1 MLKAS
6 NATPVRLLETE
17 TSSPTGS
24 RHVKSSTTRPRVL
37 RIFPDYADSVLWLAE
52 PVPYGISGLTRELVR
67 QLADWEQFYY
77 DSLTADSSFRSK
89 ELAHEFTVRGRRLA
103 GRVADELGEGWEV
116 EFRSY
121 EPRAA
126 PVRIRGTGVATNP
139 EAAAAFDAMIADLD
153 AGPSASL
160 RAHESEDG
168 GWSAWA
174 PLSDTRYGPGDRDV

>member
-6 NATPVRLLETE
+6 NATRVRLFEAE

-52 PVPYGISGLTRELVR
+52 PVPYGISGLTRELVHD
-67 QLADWEQFYY
+67 LAAWEQFYY
-77 DSLTADSSFRSK
+77 DSLTADVVFRSP

-121 EPRAA
+121 EPRVA
-126 PVRIRGTGVATNP
+126 PVRIRGRGVATNAQ
-139 EAAAAFDAMIADLD
+139 AAAAFDALVADRD
-153 AGPSASL
+153 AEQAESQ
-160 RAHESEDG
+160 RARVTGDG
-168 GWSAWA
+168 RWSARA